1 MARGKRKTVFRA
13 SEVQRSYRALLDA
26 AKEGPVQILDSDGS
40 VLGLE
45 PWDDLSFHRRFRDLA
60 ARVDQFCQVYA
71 RHPDRPASEWAA
83 LTPFPWLDTL
93 DGDEVAEFS
102 EEIKQLLL
110 HAANRGELH
119 ELDGALHI
127 WRSTADTYRSPEIL
141 AAMNEDAKASEV
153 FPPSHYGY
161 TEQEADE
168 PTRGTAAG

>member
-1 MARGKRKTVFRA
+1 MGRDKRKTVFRA

-45 PWDDLSFHRRFRDLA
+45 PWDELNFHRRYRDAA
-60 ARVDQFCQVYA
+60 ARVDQFCQAHA
-71 RHPDRPASEWAA
+71 RNLGRPASEWAA

-93 DGDEVAEFS
+93 DRDEVAEFS
-102 EEIKQLLL
+102 EEIKRLLL
-110 HAANRGELH
+110 RAANRGELH

-141 AAMNEDAKASEV
+141 AAMREDAEATEI
-153 FPPSHYGY
+153 FAPSHYGY
-161 TEQEADE
+161 TGDEADE
-168 PTRGTAAG
+168 PARGTAAG